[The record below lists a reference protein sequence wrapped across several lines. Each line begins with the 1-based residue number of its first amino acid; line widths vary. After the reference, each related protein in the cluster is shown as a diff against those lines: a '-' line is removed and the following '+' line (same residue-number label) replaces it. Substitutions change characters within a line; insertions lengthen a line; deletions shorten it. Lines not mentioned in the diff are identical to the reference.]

1 MNENNPG
8 TDNSANTNGTTG
20 SNGNGNETRN
30 FSGQAG
36 ASQPGRTEEFT
47 VSGDDIMARLRQL
60 IEEGNARRIILRKPD
75 GQTLLEIPL
84 TAGVIGVALL
94 PIYAAIGAAVA
105 LAANLTI
112 VVEKKQ

>member
-1 MNENNPG
+1 MNDNNFG
-8 TDNSANTNGTTG
+8 SDNSTDSNSTNGG
-20 SNGNGNETRN
+20 SETRN
-30 FSGQAG
+30 FSGQPDTG
-36 ASQPGRTEEFT
+36 APPSGRTEEFT

-75 GQTLLEIPL
+75 GQTLLEFPL

-94 PIYAAIGAAVA
+94 PIYAAVGAAVA

>member
-1 MNENNPG
+1 MNENNSG
-8 TDNSANTNGTTG
+8 MDNSANPNGTAG
-20 SNGNGNETRN
+20 SNGNGGETRN
-30 FSGQAG
+30 FSGQTGTA
-36 ASQPGRTEEFT
+36 QTGRTEEFT
-47 VSGDDIMARLRQL
+47 VSGDDIMARVRQL

>member
-1 MNENNPG
+1 MNEQNSG

-20 SNGNGNETRN
+20 SNGSETRN
-30 FSGQAG
+30 FSGQGG
-36 ASQPGRTEEFT
+36 ASQTGRTEEFT
-47 VSGDDIMARLRQL
+47 VSGDDIMARVRQL

>member
-8 TDNSANTNGTTG
+8 IDNSANTNGTAG
-20 SNGNGNETRN
+20 SNGSETRN
-30 FSGQAG
+30 FSGQTG
-36 ASQPGRTEEFT
+36 AAQTGRTEEFT

-60 IEEGNARRIILRKPD
+60 IEEGNARRVVLRKPD
-75 GQTLLEIPL
+75 GQTLLEFPL

-94 PIYAAIGAAVA
+94 PVYAAIGAAVA
-105 LAANLTI
+105 LAANITI

>member
-8 TDNSANTNGTTG
+8 MDNSANANGTVG
-20 SNGNGNETRN
+20 SNGNGSETRN
-30 FSGQAG
+30 FSGQG
-36 ASQPGRTEEFT
+36 SASQPGRTEEFT

-75 GQTLLEIPL
+75 GQTLLEFPL

-94 PIYAAIGAAVA
+94 PVYAAIGAAVA
-105 LAANLTI
+105 LAANITI

>member
-1 MNENNPG
+1 MNEHNSS

-20 SNGNGNETRN
+20 SNGKGNETRN

-75 GQTLLEIPL
+75 GQTLLEFPL

-94 PIYAAIGAAVA
+94 PVYAAIGAAVA